1 MNKRKDEKKFMKNDT
16 IKNTNVVPQVLPEKK
31 VINEAE
37 NKVDE
42 KEVVKRLYND
52 YITLKKQLEV
62 LKGENERLMKL
73 VSENF
78 FGKENSFENS
88 DSRDE
93 MIKKIIRER
102 DRYKTLAIAKIKE
115 NILDEIKKEYSDV
128 KILSVDELPKEFH
141 KLVGA
146 GISPVLSY
154 KVILES
160 EEMKKD
166 KAPSS
171 MGEMNT
177 NSEKEKE
184 FYSSSEVDKLTKK
197 QLSNPKIM
205 NAVMKSM
212 LKW

>member
-1 MNKRKDEKKFMKNDT
+1 MNKKNEA
-16 IKNTNVVPQVLPEKK
+16 IKNQNVIPQVLPEKK
-31 VINEAE
+31 ASASSAKVPVGNE
-37 NKVDE
+37 KI
-42 KEVVKRLYND
+42 EVVKRLYND
-52 YITLKKQLEV
+52 YITLKNQLQA
-62 LKGENERLMKL
+62 LKAENDRLLRL

-78 FGKENSFENS
+78 SGKEHSFENTS
-88 DSRDE
+88 ARDE
-93 MIKKIIRER
+93 MIKNIISER
-102 DRYKTLAIAKIKE
+102 DKYKALAVQKIKE
-115 NILDEIKKEYSDV
+115 NILDEIKKEFSDV

-146 GISPVLSY
+146 GVSPVVSY

-160 EEMKKD
+160 EKTKKD
-166 KAPSS
+166 KAPAS
-171 MGEMNT
+171 MGEINT

-184 FYSSSEVDKLTKK
+184 FYSSAEVDKLTKK